1 MARVGVAGEDT
12 VRGGLET
19 LLTNPRLLLVVVM
32 GGRLLVDDDDDEP
45 KPLLFSYDDDDAL
58 LLLEDIPDENESLLL
73 DCWGATVD
81 GGEAMLLVA
90 VRAVEGFVVIPG
102 PLPKALPPGGDDFF
116 MPGLPPNELPG
127 PPAVLLFMP
136 GPPAP
141 TA

>member
-19 LLTNPRLLLVVVM
+19 LLTNPRLLLLVVM
-32 GGRLLVDDDDDEP
+32 GGRLLVDDDDEP
-45 KPLLFSYDDDDAL
+45 KLSLLSYDDDEAL
-58 LLLEDIPDENESLLL
+58 LLLEDIPDEKELLLL

-81 GGEAMLLVA
+81 GGVAMLLVA

-102 PLPKALPPGGDDFF
+102 PLPKALPPGGEDFF
-116 MPGLPPNELPG
+116 MPPPKALPG
-127 PPAVLLFMP
+127 PPGVLLFMP

>member
-19 LLTNPRLLLVVVM
+19 LLTNPRLLLLVVM
-32 GGRLLVDDDDDEP
+32 GGRLLVDDDDEP
-45 KPLLFSYDDDDAL
+45 KLSLLSYDDDEAL